1 MNGGETHS
9 NDEERKDSAE
19 LEQTMV
25 GPSKVT
31 CKFVLE
37 TLARIGC
44 ELGWLEWLRGCRR
57 AG

>member
-9 NDEERKDSAE
+9 DDEERKDSAE

-31 CKFVLE
+31 M
-37 TLARIGC
+37 AI
-44 ELGWLEWLRGCRR
+44 
-57 AG
+57 